1 MSNRYGERWLSTL
14 SVIRHWRFVI
24 SFVIRHSTFDIPVM
38 NRPGLLHIIE
48 RLEGF
53 LGKLPE
59 TIRRPVLHELTPLKE
74 LFLQQ
79 RAPRFVITG
88 SNTRPLQ
95 EIAASLFAL
104 TPPAESREVLME
116 LFRWHAIELGGRGSV
131 LFLDA
136 RGADPRPL
144 SKIAEEL
151 KAQPADLLLHLA
163 DDDSQSIEQAELD
176 NLATFL
182 AANPPEHA
190 PPKVIGIVFQQTNAR
205 SRRHQNGESHLTSP
219 ATKKRSQLQSALQ
232 EEPRIAPH
240 LLQVIEMSA
249 DAEAQQFMTLL
260 ARNVPNEARVEM
272 ARIANDRTTQ
282 TEIAQTLVKSTTAIC
297 SAIGAQPIPLADL
310 PILTALQLLMVSG
323 IMYISGRE
331 RSLRAAT
338 EFVAALGVNVG
349 AGMILREGAR
359 ALLKF
364 FPGWGNVVC
373 GAVAG
378 AGTYAI
384 GRAAIVYFLEG
395 LTLMDARRAYLS
407 SRKKRT
413 HSQPRAI
420 KQIEAVG

>member
-1 MSNRYGERWLSTL
+1 
-14 SVIRHWRFVI
+14 
-24 SFVIRHSTFDIPVM
+24 M
-38 NRPGLLHIIE
+38 NRSSLLHIIE

-53 LGKLPE
+53 LGRLPE

-79 RAPRFVITG
+79 RAPRFVLTG
-88 SNTRPLQ
+88 ANRLPLQ
-95 EIAASLFAL
+95 EIVAAIFNW
-104 TPPAESREVLME
+104 TPPPESHELLME
-116 LFRWHAIELGGRGSV
+116 LFRWHAIDLGGRGTV

-136 RGADPRPL
+136 RGAETATRM
-144 SKIAEEL
+144 KIEEEL
-151 KAQPADLLLHLA
+151 KAQPADVFLHLA
-163 DDDSQSIEQAELD
+163 DDDGHEIDQPELN
-176 NLATFL
+176 NLAAF
-182 AANPPEHA
+182 AAFNPIEH
-190 PPKVIGIVFQQTNAR
+190 P
-205 SRRHQNGESHLTSP
+205 
-219 ATKKRSQLQSALQ
+219 
-232 EEPRIAPH
+232 PRIIGVVWPH
-240 LLQVIEMSA
+240 PSARAVIQHNGDGPASPRQEMRVRLQTAMQEHHGIASRLLQVVEVRSDTSI
-249 DAEAQQFMTLL
+249 QFMTLL
-260 ARNVPNEARVEM
+260 ARNMPNEARVEM
-272 ARIANDRTTQ
+272 ARIAHDRGVQ

-297 SAIGAQPIPLADL
+297 AAIGAQPIPLADL
-310 PILTALQLLMVSG
+310 PILTALQLVMVSG

-349 AGMILREGAR
+349 AGMVLREGAR

-395 LTLMDARRAYLS
+395 LTLKDARRTYLS

-413 HSQPRAI
+413 RPEARPI
-420 KQIEAVG
+420 KQIAVTQ